1 MSETDVLKMRA
12 AAALGE
18 IEVPATQDVLAAA
31 EAVKEAAKKA
41 KKREDATF
49 VTATRGNYEPKTVD
63 LDWIVPYF
71 EKFHERSVDQP
82 ESMADALGQVRERL
96 MHSSE
101 TSVATL
107 KPVMDG
113 WDGDARDAL
122 HDNFVEP
129 LPEAIKN
136 QAEVVDEL
144 RAAMWAYEAVLGT
157 ARIDAIHVARKTTAM
172 LETLDD
178 LKVKD
183 APLQLSVVGSAASLV
198 AAIGARGVLGMAL
211 VSGAMAN
218 RNPVSARQGIDGHDV
233 SAVLDSMKYALDQLE
248 KAMDEEET
256 GIGAEMSKSNDRID
270 EILGARPGASPT
282 QLLPADTGSVS
293 EKTIAPKNDA

>member
-12 AAALGE
+12 DAALSE

-49 VTATRGNYEPKTVD
+49 VTATKGNYEPKTLD

-71 EKFHERSVDQP
+71 EKFHERSVEQP
-82 ESMADALGQVRERL
+82 ESMADALGHVREQL
-96 MHSSE
+96 IHGSE
-101 TSVATL
+101 ASVASL
-107 KPVMDG
+107 QPVMDS

-122 HDNFVEP
+122 HDNFVQP

-198 AAIGARGVLGMAL
+198 AAIGVRGVLGMAL
-211 VSGAMAN
+211 ISGAMAQQN
-218 RNPVSARQGIDGHDV
+218 SVSVRQGIDGHDV
-233 SAVLDSMKYALDQLE
+233 SAVLDSMKYALDQIE
-248 KAMDEEET
+248 KAMDEEES
-256 GIGAEMSKSNDRID
+256 GIGAEVSKSNDRID
-270 EILGARPGASPT
+270 EILGAHSGSPQT
-282 QLLPADTGSVS
+282 KLLPADTGGVGNKSITP
-293 EKTIAPKNDA
+293 KTEP